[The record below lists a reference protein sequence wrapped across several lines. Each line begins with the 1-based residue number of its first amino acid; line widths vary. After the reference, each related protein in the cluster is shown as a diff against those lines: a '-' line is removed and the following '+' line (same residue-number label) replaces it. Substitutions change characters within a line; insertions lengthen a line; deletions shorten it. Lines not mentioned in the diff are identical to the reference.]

1 MIVSIIKIVSN
12 ASNSSIL
19 NGNSSNVAHFIF
31 SRYEVIVEKAYYDIY
46 GPIMAKKGRPLPAYE
61 DVVFNASLM
70 LGNSHVSLGQPT
82 RLPQNYKAIGGY
94 HVDTDVKPL
103 PQVRFIHFKMRNF
116 V

>member
-1 MIVSIIKIVSN
+1 
-12 ASNSSIL
+12 
-19 NGNSSNVAHFIF
+19 
-31 SRYEVIVEKAYYDIY
+31 
-46 GPIMAKKGRPLPAYE
+46 MAKKGRSLPAYE

-103 PQVRFIHFKMRNF
+103 PQVRFIHFKMQNF
-116 V
+116 VFDSFYTSVLGKWYPCTSQCGVSSKIAATEDQRYKHHGHL